1 MPRIKRGKT
10 ALKRRKNTRA
20 DARGYR
26 HGSSKKERQAR
37 TTILHAGVRAF
48 ADRRTKKN
56 DFRRLWQ
63 IQINAAARANG
74 ASYSELIH
82 GLKTKNVGLNRKML
96 AELAEYNPDIF
107 KKVIDEAGK

>member
-1 MPRIKRGKT
+1 MPRVKRGT
-10 ALKRRKNTRA
+10 TSLKRRKNTLA
-20 DARGYR
+20 SAKGYR

-63 IQINAAARANG
+63 IQINAAARMEG
-74 ASYSELIH
+74 TSYSELIH
-82 GLKTKNVGLNRKML
+82 GLKMKEVGLNRKML
-96 AELAEYNPDIF
+96 AELANDEPRIF
-107 KKVIDEAGK
+107 KKIVAGAQK